1 MRQTIQAIYL
11 GHINYSETSVIGRF
25 YTLEYGTQSFILK
38 GVRKKKS
45 KLAALLQPLN
55 LVEISTNY
63 RTDRELNLCFGL
75 NLTRHLNSI
84 SMDIRK
90 TTIALFL
97 AEILNKS
104 IVESEENSE
113 LYHFITSKI
122 HYFEE
127 GEFNPNFHHHFL
139 LELSA
144 LLGFFPLNSNH
155 KSETQFNLQ
164 DGVFEFV
171 DGDSGIHLNEN
182 VSMHLKEML
191 KQGVSYLGE
200 TKIPASERMLILN
213 GLVRYYETQLG
224 LISNSIKSHHVLQA
238 VFG

>member
-25 YTLEYGTQSFILK
+25 YTLEYGKQSFILK

-45 KLAALLQPLN
+45 KLVALLQPLN

-63 RTDRELNLCFGL
+63 RSDRELNLCYGL
-75 NLTRHLNSI
+75 SLTKHLNDI
-84 SMDIRK
+84 ATDIRK

-104 IVESEENSE
+104 IVEAEENQE
-113 LYHFITSKI
+113 LYSFLTAKI
-122 HYFEE
+122 NQFETE
-127 GEFNPNFHHHFL
+127 RFNPNFHHYFL
-139 LELSA
+139 LELCSF
-144 LLGFFPLNSNH
+144 LGFYPLYSAH

-164 DGVFEFV
+164 DGIFEYV
-171 DGDSGIHLNEN
+171 KGNSGIHLDED
-182 VSMHLKEML
+182 VSFHLKQML
-191 KQGVSYLGE
+191 HKGVSYLGE
-200 TKIPASERMLILN
+200 ERISSSERMLLLN

-238 VFG
+238 IFG